1 MKRLILPIVAAV
13 TVSACSTQKPDETIA
28 LKEYFGGHMPNYQ
41 SFFHDLN
48 NDDKDDLIVY
58 LSDRDYCG
66 SAGCTMLVF
75 ANTGTSYDFV
85 SRSTIVN
92 PPIKVSKTTNE
103 GWNSLL
109 VSARGKGMVALDYT
123 GEKYPLNPSMQRG
136 ATKSEISSATMVF
149 KELRYD
155 R

>member
-1 MKRLILPIVAAV
+1 MKRLFLLAMAAV
-13 TVSACSTQKPDETIA
+13 SLSACMTQQPDESIA
-28 LKEYFGGHMPNYQ
+28 LDEYFGGHLPNYQ

-58 LSDRDYCG
+58 LTDRDYCG

-75 ANTGTSYDFV
+75 VNDGESFNFI

-92 PPIKVSKTTNE
+92 PPIKVAKTTNE
-103 GWNSLL
+103 GWNTLV
-109 VSARGKGMVALDYT
+109 VSARGRGMVALDYT
-123 GEKYPLNPSMQRG
+123 GEKYPLNPSTQRL
-136 ATKSEISSATMVF
+136 ASENEVNTAVMVL